1 MWQGRGFKIDERHLM
16 QRNCKDLFNE
26 TLDSLIEK
34 QVTKCNTIS
43 S

>member
-1 MWQGRGFKIDERHLM
+1 MWQGRGFKIGERHLM

-34 QVTKCNTIS
+34 QVTK
-43 S
+43 